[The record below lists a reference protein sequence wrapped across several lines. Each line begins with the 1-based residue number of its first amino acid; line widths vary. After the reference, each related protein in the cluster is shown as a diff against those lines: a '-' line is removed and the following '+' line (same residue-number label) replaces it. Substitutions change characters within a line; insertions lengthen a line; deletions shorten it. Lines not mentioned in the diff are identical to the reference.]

1 MAEEVKS
8 SLMSTVLEPISLEH
22 ELISDITQLGL
33 KKDITT
39 DESLASNMYNK
50 FVVVCTY
57 SKIYLLIVKSTN
69 KLAAYEVTSSL
80 EPSCI

>member
-1 MAEEVKS
+1 
-8 SLMSTVLEPISLEH
+8 MSTVLKPISLEH

-39 DESLASNMYNK
+39 DESLASNIYNK

-57 SKIYLLIVKSTN
+57 SKIYLLIVKSFLIN
-69 KLAAYEVTSSL
+69 SPLMKLQVLSNLRAFK
-80 EPSCI
+80 